1 MTAKTV
7 LPATCKGK
15 FKCFQTVSEDVRKQ
29 IHDSYYE
36 ATLTV
41 ERKRDFICLHIDV
54 AGTTKRYGR
63 KRKQQSR
70 KFYLPVNNKRV

>member
-15 FKCFQTVSEDVRKQ
+15 FKCFQNVSKDVRKQ

-36 ATLTV
+36 ATMTF

-63 KRKQQSR
+63 KREQQSR
-70 KFYLPVNNKRV
+70 KSTTIV